1 MICIGILN
9 FEKFKSFCDL
19 PILDLIMFVRFAVS
33 QARYTQNRL
42 VISYWAG
49 RNDGRLLLFSFV
61 NKHSRFQESLVTC
74 PGGDFCRSILYLPTL
89 LVEMKMHRF
98 RKDSIVDP
106 SPKVVFILGLP
117 KTASSYVHMVSLP
130 PWECH
135 TPEMDDLRQ
144 IFQTCAR
151 QCSRW
156 QLLRHHQEMTR
167 WLGPGS
173 VDVNRSESGGFQ
185 TRRALALAMSQCFI

>member
-49 RNDGRLLLFSFV
+49 RNDGRLLLFPFV

-74 PGGDFCRSILYLPTL
+74 PGGDF
-89 LVEMKMHRF
+89 
-98 RKDSIVDP
+98 VDP
-106 SPKVVFILGLP
+106 SFTFPRCLLKWKCTVSE
-117 KTASSYVHMVSLP
+117 KTALWIPLPRWFSS
-130 PWECH
+130 WACQ
-135 TPEMDDLRQ
+135 RQ
-144 IFQTCAR
+144 HRPTFTWFPFR
-151 QCSRW
+151 
-156 QLLRHHQEMTR
+156 
-167 WLGPGS
+167 PGS
-173 VDVNRSESGGFQ
+173 VTWTEDGWFKADIPNMCE
-185 TRRALALAMSQCFI
+185 AMQQVTAA